1 MFPTLFYQGHD
12 SLFLTDTICP
22 VAQKSN
28 YDEDKVPLSQVAF
41 SFSVRPLYGPKLH
54 NFKSENAQ
62 ALRIG
67 LTFPLHLHTHIS

>member
-1 MFPTLFYQGHD
+1 MICTCFQRCFIRDMT
-12 SLFLTDTICP
+12 LFLTDTICP

-54 NFKSENAQ
+54 NFIHS
-62 ALRIG
+62 
-67 LTFPLHLHTHIS
+67 